1 MDNSFFL
8 RSHSKSI
15 EIKRFHICTWE
26 FNNNTSLV
34 EFGIEVKSSSL
45 KDHDELTLELYIPW
59 FEKGCVTKDFY
70 DKLKSSDNSRFIFND
85 SVSNTSSFDG
95 GQNTRGVIHDFSGRQ
110 KLCLI
115 PPNITSDFEHHKIL
129 LDLELS
135 DYRSKADAETN
146 LYIRIGVEPKAKTIS
161 TKKKGIGK
169 STIIFDLK
177 VNEERNIPNSLL
189 TEFKSNFP
197 CAIETCFC
205 FHIVPN
211 NYNITFFESE
221 HLQNVRA
228 LEFEPFKNYLDDKRL
243 KRDEL
248 IVIFSKKSGSESY
261 SFFSIYT
268 KERIGASQF
277 AVAILI
283 NIICGFLFALPA
295 IRNEIPSEVPM
306 RDMINYPPIEF
317 YLAVILALS
326 VLLYFFYPSLS
337 IAFRKGV
344 NWIVSFLPIKKQ

>member
-8 RSHSKSI
+8 RSQTELI

-26 FNNNTSLV
+26 FNNNNSLV
-34 EFGIEVKSSSL
+34 EFGIEINSKSL
-45 KDHDELTLELYIPW
+45 ENHDELTLELYIPW
-59 FEKGCVTKDFY
+59 FEKGCATKDFY

-95 GQNTRGVIHDFSGRQ
+95 GQNARGVIHDFSGRQ
-110 KLCLI
+110 KLCLL
-115 PPNITSDFEHHKIL
+115 PVNIDPDFKTNKVL
-129 LDLELS
+129 LKVGLS
-135 DYRSKADAETN
+135 DYKSKADAKTN
-146 LYIRIGVEPKAKTIS
+146 LYIRIGVEPKTQTIS

-169 STIIFDLK
+169 STIIYDLK

-189 TEFKSNFP
+189 NEFKRTTP

-221 HLQNVRA
+221 HLKNVRA

-243 KRDEL
+243 KKDEL
-248 IVIFSKKSGSESY
+248 IVVFSKKSQAESY

-295 IRNEIPSEVPM
+295 IRNQIPVETQFQ
-306 RDMINYPPIEF
+306 DILKYPPTEF
-317 YLAVILALS
+317 YLALILAVS
-326 VLLYFFYPSLS
+326 VLLYFFFPSIF
-337 IAFRKGV
+337 IALRKGL
-344 NWIVSFLPIKKQ
+344 NWAISLLPDKKQ